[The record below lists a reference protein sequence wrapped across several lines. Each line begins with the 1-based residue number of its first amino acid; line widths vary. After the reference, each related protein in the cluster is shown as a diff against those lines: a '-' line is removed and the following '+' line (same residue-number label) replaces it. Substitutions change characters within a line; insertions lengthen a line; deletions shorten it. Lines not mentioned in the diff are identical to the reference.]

1 MAKNDYYV
9 LVYRVLMYLYNCLK
23 KGEDVDVSKLTPQW
37 LGINER

>member
-23 KGEDVDVSKLTPQW
+23 KGEDVDVR

>member
-9 LVYRVLMYLYNCLK
+9 LVLMYLYNCLK
-23 KGEDVDVSKLTPQW
+23 KGEDVDVSKLTLQW